1 VTPIVSVFAASPDRG
16 RGLARDMAVRWALA
30 EVGQNHELRPL
41 SFADLKT
48 PEHKARQPFGQIPT
62 YETDGLTLFESGAIV
77 LHIAETAEGL
87 GAGLLPTD
95 PAARAR
101 AIAWMFAA
109 VSTIEPVIVE
119 REVAVLLEG
128 DKPWTAER
136 LPMLEARLRQRLDDL
151 ATWLGDNDWLEGD
164 FSAGD
169 IMMVCVLRRPASAM
183 LLRDYPVLAAYVAR
197 AEARPAFQTAFAD
210 QKARSDAAHG

>member
-1 VTPIVSVFAASPDRG
+1 MNPIVSVFAASPDRG

-30 EVGQNHELRPL
+30 ESGQGYEIRPL
-41 SFADLKT
+41 SFAELKT
-48 PEHKARQPFGQIPT
+48 AQHKARQPFGQIPT
-62 YETDGLTLFESGAIV
+62 FEADGVSLFESGAIV
-77 LHIAETAEGL
+77 LHIAETH
-87 GAGLLPTD
+87 GLLPTD
-95 PAARAR
+95 HAARAR

-136 LPMLEARLRQRLDDL
+136 LPMLEARLRLRLDDL
-151 ATWLGDNDWLEGD
+151 AAWLNEKNWLEGE

-169 IMMVCVLRRPASAM
+169 IMMVCVLRRPAVA
-183 LLRDYPVLAAYVAR
+183 LLMGDYPVLAAYVAR
-197 AEARPAFQTAFAD
+197 AEARPAFRIAFAE
-210 QKARSDAAHG
+210 QLARFEASRG

>member
-30 EVGQNHELRPL
+30 EVGQGHELRPL
-41 SFADLKT
+41 SFAELKT

-62 YETDGLTLFESGAIV
+62 YQSDGLTLFESGAIV
-77 LHIAETAEGL
+77 LHIAESHP
-87 GAGLLPTD
+87 GLLPAS

-109 VSTIEPVIVE
+109 VSTIEPAIVE

-151 ATWLGDNDWLEGD
+151 ATWLGDKNWLEGD
-164 FSAGD
+164 FGAGD

-183 LLRDYPVLAAYVAR
+183 LLSDYPELAAYLAR